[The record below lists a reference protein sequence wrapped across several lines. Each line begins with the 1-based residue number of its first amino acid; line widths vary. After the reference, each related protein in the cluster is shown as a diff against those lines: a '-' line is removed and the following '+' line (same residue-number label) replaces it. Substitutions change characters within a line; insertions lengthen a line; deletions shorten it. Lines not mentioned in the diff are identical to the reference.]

1 MLRYLL
7 ATSDDPT
14 PLVARL
20 ALGIVIL
27 PHGLQKTLGWFG
39 GTGFSGTMQFFTEN
53 LGIPSL
59 LALLA
64 IAVESVGALALLAG
78 LATRAAARG
87 TGVTM
92 AVAAVLVHLDNGF
105 FMNWYGNQAG
115 EGFEF
120 HILAVGLAVLLSIR
134 GGGKLSLDRI
144 LAARLQG

>member
-78 LATRAAARG
+78 LATRAAALG

-144 LAARLQG
+144 LAARFQG

>member
-78 LATRAAARG
+78 LTTRAAALG

-144 LAARLQG
+144 LAARFQG

>member
-1 MLRYLL
+1 MLGYLL

-78 LATRAAARG
+78 LATRAAALG

-144 LAARLQG
+144 LAARFQG